1 MAAIVVTG
9 RDSGISSRQKQHAES
24 KLEKLERYFD
34 GINKIEA
41 VLGHEADGADVELVI
56 SVRKGKPIVCHSQAK
71 ELYAAIDMCLDKA
84 ETQLTKFKER
94 AKKHRA
100 GSGGELA
107 ASAQAEAPSEDDNL
121 ESYEDIVEKT
131 DFSQ

>member
-9 RDSGISSRQKQHAES
+9 RDARISTREKQHAEG

-34 GINKIEA
+34 GIHQIEA
-41 VLGHEADGADVELVI
+41 VLGHEADAADVEFII

-71 ELYAAIDMCLDKA
+71 ELYAAIDLCLDKA
-84 ETQLTKFKER
+84 ESQLTKFKER

-100 GSGGELA
+100 EAMAA
-107 ASAQAEAPSEDDNL
+107 ASAETASGSEDDNL
-121 ESYEDIVEKT
+121 ESYEDIVDKT